1 LTAPHVHR
9 RRCSLVSASLKG
21 SQRLIGELRLG
32 CTGEVDEA
40 LAQMQRDLHRL
51 LRVVS
56 AIRRGKPVHA
66 ERVVVARRA
75 A

>member
-1 LTAPHVHR
+1 MTAPHVLK
-9 RRCSLVSASLKG
+9 RRCRLVAASLRG
-21 SQRLIGELRLG
+21 TQTLIGELRLG
-32 CTGEVDEA
+32 CTGDVDEA